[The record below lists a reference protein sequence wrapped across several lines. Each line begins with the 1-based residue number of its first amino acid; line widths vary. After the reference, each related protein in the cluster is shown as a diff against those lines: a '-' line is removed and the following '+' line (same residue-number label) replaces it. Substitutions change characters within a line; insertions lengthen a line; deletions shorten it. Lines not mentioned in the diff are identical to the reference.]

1 MNGESKAPLAGVR
14 ILDLTRVIAG
24 PYCTMQLADL
34 GAEVIKIENPEGGD
48 DSRHAKP
55 PEAGGE
61 SHYYL
66 AYNRNKKSVTLDI
79 RTPEGQDILHQL
91 AARSDVL
98 IENFR
103 VGVMKRF
110 GLDYATMKT
119 RHPHLIYLSISA
131 YGQQGSMSY
140 RPGFDPVIQAE
151 FGMMSINGEK
161 EGQPIRHPVAFIDTV
176 TFTHCTAAICTA
188 LYARRDT
195 GEGQYIEISLMAAAV
210 ATLGHAGSYYLTSGE
225 NPPRCGNAHT
235 TATPTNLFETKNGP
249 IYLAAAS
256 DRMFGKLCRDVI
268 NRPDILE
275 DPRFENRSAR
285 SANRDEL
292 YTLLDQIFANDTREN
307 WLEKMKNLPAGPV
320 RTIGEA
326 LKSREVTEQGMVRTV
341 DHPSAGH
348 LRVIAAPYRF
358 SGTPIVEPEAPP
370 LLGADTEAVLSD
382 LLGYN
387 EAKIAELGENKI
399 IGTASILQTE

>member
-1 MNGESKAPLAGVR
+1 MNGEPKAPLAGVR

-34 GAEVIKIENPEGGD
+34 GAEVIKIENPDGGD

-79 RTPEGQDILHQL
+79 RTPEGRDILNQL

-103 VGVMKRF
+103 AGVMKRF

-131 YGQQGSMSY
+131 YGQEGSMSY

-151 FGMMSINGEK
+151 FGLMSINGEK
-161 EGQPIRHPVAFIDTV
+161 DGQPIRHPVAFIDTV
-176 TFTHCTAAICTA
+176 TSAHCTAAICAA

-210 ATLGHAGSYYLTSGE
+210 ATLGNAGFYYLTSGE
-225 NPPRCGNAHT
+225 DPPRSGNAHT
-235 TATPTNLFETKNGP
+235 TAAPTNLFETQNGP

-256 DRMFGKLCRDVI
+256 DRLFGKLCRNVI

-275 DPRFENRSAR
+275 DPRFETRSAR

-292 YTLLDQIFANDTREN
+292 YAILEQIFAGDTQEN
-307 WLEKMKNLPAGPV
+307 WLEKMKDLPAGPV

-326 LKSREVTEQGMVRTV
+326 LESPEVAEQGIVRTV
-341 DHPSAGH
+341 DHPSAGN
-348 LRVIAAPYRF
+348 LRVIAAPYRL
-358 SGTPIVEPEAPP
+358 SGTPIVEPKAPP
-370 LLGADTEAVLSD
+370 LLGADTRTVLSN
-382 LLGYN
+382 LLEFD
-387 EAKIAELGENKI
+387 EARIAKLHESRI
-399 IGTASILQTE
+399 IGP